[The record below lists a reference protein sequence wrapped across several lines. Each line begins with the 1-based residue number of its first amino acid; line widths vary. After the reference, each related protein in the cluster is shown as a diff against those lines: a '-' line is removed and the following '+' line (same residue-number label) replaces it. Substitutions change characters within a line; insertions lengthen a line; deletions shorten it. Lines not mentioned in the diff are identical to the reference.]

1 MRENHYAISCIGL
14 KISYVFKSQD
24 KHNASYFSEM
34 SWQTVACHRKINQ
47 NIRNDAFM
55 R

>member
-24 KHNASYFSEM
+24 KHNASLFF
-34 SWQTVACHRKINQ
+34 Q
-47 NIRNDAFM
+47 NVVTGLLPIGHKVTTFYDSRQ
-55 R
+55 